1 MPHFD
6 KNFFSH
12 FKNFSDTF
20 FDEYDTFIE
29 TGTYLGNTIFA
40 MEPLFNNLHTIEI
53 KKDIYESTKSK
64 YTGNKIKFYL
74 GDSSVLL
81 KNICLSLDKPAIFF
95 LDGHW
100 SCGDTGKGIK
110 DVPLYEELKNIIN
123 FFKNKAII
131 IIDDFRLFEKG
142 PSTNTEIVNWEDIN
156 KSTVLEI
163 VSKRLS
169 LDYHL
174 PSNLSH
180 DDRLILHINKL

>member
-1 MPHFD
+1 MPHLDKDFFFLL
-6 KNFFSH
+6 KNF
-12 FKNFSDTF
+12 NDTF
-20 FDEYDTFIE
+20 LYEYDTFIE
-29 TGTYLGNTIFA
+29 TGTHLGNTILQ
-40 MEPLFNNLHTIEI
+40 MEPLFNDLHTIEI
-53 KKDIYESTKSK
+53 KKDLYESTKSK
-64 YTGNKIKFYL
+64 YNGNKITFYL
-74 GDSSVLL
+74 GDSSLLL
-81 KNICLSLDKPAIFF
+81 KNICLLVDKPAIFF

-100 SCGDTGKGIK
+100 SCGDTGKGTK

-142 PSTNTEIVNWEDIN
+142 PITNTEIVNWEDIN
-156 KSTVLEI
+156 KNTVLEI

-169 LDYHL
+169 MNYHL